1 MNYLA
6 VIIMSRPSKDS
17 KALNIKLDSLLYEK
31 LEEHCNKVKRTKTA
45 VVELAL
51 EEYLNKKCK

>member
-1 MNYLA
+1 
-6 VIIMSRPSKDS
+6 MSRPNKDS
-17 KALNIKLDSLLYEK
+17 KALNIKLDSSLYEK

>member
-1 MNYLA
+1 
-6 VIIMSRPSKDS
+6 MSRPSKDS